1 MKENQPDPKKPGRV
15 SKPKQKVTKS
25 TPTANSR
32 KTAKTKQQPDNH
44 KVVEDVIKQAFMR
57 FYDQSSVRLVQ
68 DTEVS
73 QLDTIV
79 SEYLDNFLILG
90 YDTAGQKV
98 SIMHATTPY
107 GRDALIEHLRA
118 TLIGIVGGDPGM

>member
-1 MKENQPDPKKPGRV
+1 MKENQPDPKKPGKV
-15 SKPKQKVTKS
+15 TKPKQKVTKT

-32 KTAKTKQQPDNH
+32 KNAKAKQQPNNNS
-44 KVVEDVIKQAFMR
+44 KIVEDVIKQAFMR
-57 FYDQSSVRLVQ
+57 FYDQSSVRHMQ
-68 DTEVS
+68 DTEAR

-79 SEYLDNFLILG
+79 SEYLDNFMILG
-90 YDTAGQKV
+90 YDTTGQKV

-118 TLIGIVGGDPGM
+118 TLIGIVGDLGM